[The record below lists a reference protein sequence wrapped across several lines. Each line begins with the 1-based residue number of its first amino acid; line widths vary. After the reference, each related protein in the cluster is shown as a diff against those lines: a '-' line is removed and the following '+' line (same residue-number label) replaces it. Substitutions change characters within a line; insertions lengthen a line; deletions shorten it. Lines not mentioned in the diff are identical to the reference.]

1 MGRRWIVLVI
11 EPGFIKSDVGKTPHS
26 SRTRFPLKG
35 MAPASHSYYAEQ
47 KCSRNGKSAGA
58 PFRATAPQ
66 LKGTSKM
73 KSKCLILSAFVA
85 LAGFLPQSKA
95 DVILDSADSFAVLG
109 GSTVTSTGDT
119 ILNGNLGV
127 SPGLTITGFSPGIVN
142 GTIYDTDAVA
152 AQAQADALTAYNT
165 LAGEAFDSDLS
176 GQDLGTLTLTPGVYF
191 FSAVA
196 QLTGILTLDAQGD
209 SNARFD
215 FQIGS
220 TLTTASS
227 SSIVLTN
234 GAQADNVFWQVG
246 TSATLGA
253 DTSFDGSIL
262 ADQSITL
269 NAGASMSGRALAL
282 NAAVTLDDNDITV
295 PTDVPEPA
303 SFRLLAFCASV
314 FGAWQWCQNS
324 LEMSPS

>member
-1 MGRRWIVLVI
+1 
-11 EPGFIKSDVGKTPHS
+11 
-26 SRTRFPLKG
+26 
-35 MAPASHSYYAEQ
+35 
-47 KCSRNGKSAGA
+47 
-58 PFRATAPQ
+58 
-66 LKGTSKM
+66 M

-95 DVILDSADSFAVLG
+95 DVLGSADSFAVLG
-109 GSTVTSTGDT
+109 GSTVGNTGNT
-119 ILNGNLGV
+119 VLNGNLGV
-127 SPGLTITGFSPGIVN
+127 SPGSTITGFTFSTTPGSGIVN
-142 GTIYDTDAVA
+142 GATYAGGSVA
-152 AQAQADALTAYNT
+152 AQAQADALTAYNA
-165 LAGEAFDSDLS
+165 LAGETVSQNGALT
-176 GQDLGTLTLTPGVYF
+176 GQDLGGMTLTPGVYF

-246 TSATLGA
+246 SSATLGA

-262 ADQSITL
+262 ADQSFTV
-269 NAGASMSGRALAL
+269 NAGASMFGRALAM
-282 NAAVTLDDNDITV
+282 NAAVTLDDNVITV
-295 PTDVPEPA
+295 PEPG
-303 SFRLLAFCASV
+303 SFWLLAFCASV
-314 FGAWQWCQNS
+314 FGAWQWLAVWRRKADRS
-324 LEMSPS
+324 